1 MSIRRQEALD
11 YHAQGRPGKIQVS
24 PTKPFKNQ
32 RDLSLAYTPGV
43 AEPCREIAARPEE
56 PYTYTARGNLVAVV
70 TNGTAVLGLG
80 NIGPLA
86 GKPVMEGKGI
96 LFKAFADID
105 VFDLEVGSEDPEDM
119 IRFCRLLEP
128 TVGGINLEDIR
139 SPDCFHIEET
149 LRDTLSIPVF
159 HDDQHGTAIITGA
172 ALLNALELVKKDIG
186 SVRVVF
192 AGAGAAAIAT
202 AEHYVRLGV
211 PREHITLCDQQ
222 GVVHADRSDLDEYR
236 RRFAVRGKARTL
248 AEALQDADVFV
259 GLSVGGIV
267 SGDMLKGMAKRP
279 IVFALANPNPEITP
293 EEARQARS
301 DAIIATGRS
310 DYPNQVNN
318 VLGFPF
324 IFRGA
329 LDVRA
334 KKIND
339 EMEMAATRALA
350 ALAKEEVPEAVMRA
364 YGIERLRFGPDY
376 LIPKPFDPRVLLWVA
391 PAVAWAA
398 VGSGVA
404 GRVIDVDEY
413 RAELDARLGR
423 AREVMRGLSS
433 RAQTAA
439 QRIVFPEGEDPR
451 ILKAARILAD
461 DGVAE
466 PILLGDPDAIRREAD
481 DAGVTLE
488 EITLANPRASAH
500 LETFAQEL
508 WERRRRKGI
517 TLREAR
523 NRVVDP
529 LYHGLLMLRAGQ
541 TDAVVVGVDMYY
553 PDAMRPALEVI
564 GAEPGRRHVS
574 GIYMLV
580 LPHQTFFFADCAVNI
595 DPDAETLAEIASA
608 TAEFVG
614 RLGIEPRV
622 ARLRRKRYGKR
633 GRNCRCRRAGAR
645 AAAPRLPSSMGTE
658 RMTAHAPRPAERK
671 RASALEAAGLTP
683 QRAVY
688 WNLGPPE
695 LYEHAVRRAEGVIAE
710 GGAFAAVTAP
720 HTGRS
725 PNDKFIVREP
735 ASADEMWWN
744 RGNQPLEAD
753 AFERLKASL
762 MAHLAEQELFVRDL
776 FAGADVE
783 HRFGLRFV
791 TPNAWHALFVYNM
804 FLRPSAADLA
814 AFTPVWTVH
823 HAPEFHADPAIHG
836 TKSGTFVVI
845 HFSQRTILIGG
856 TRYAG
861 EMKKSVFTILNYL
874 LPKRGVLSMH
884 CSANLGRAGDVAL
897 FFGLSGTGK
906 TTLSADPERALIGD
920 DEHGWSDRGIFNF
933 EGGCYAKVIR
943 LSREGEPEI
952 FATTHMFGTVLEN
965 VVVDPDTRAIDLDSD
980 RITENTRASYPIHYI
995 PNHVPSGA
1003 GGHPSHILF
1012 LTCDAYGIMPPI
1024 ARLSPAQAMYHFL
1037 SGYTAKVAGTERG
1050 VTEPKATFSTCFG
1063 APFLPLQPNVYAA
1076 LLGEKIATHE
1086 RRVDEIGRAHV

>member
-43 AEPCREIAARPEE
+43 AEPCREIAARPGDA
-56 PYTYTARGNLVAVV
+56 YAYTAKGNLVAVV

-86 GKPVMEGKGI
+86 SKPVMEGKGI
-96 LFKAFADID
+96 LFKTFADID
-105 VFDLEVGSEDPEDM
+105 VFDLEVGSEEPEDM

-139 SPDCFHIEET
+139 SPDCFYIEQT

-172 ALLNALELVKKDIG
+172 ALLNALELVQKDIRG
-186 SVRVVF
+186 VQVVF

-211 PREHITLCDQQ
+211 PREQITLCDEH
-222 GVVHADRSDLDEYR
+222 GVVHAERSDLDEYR
-236 RRFAVRGKARTL
+236 RRFAAHGTARTL
-248 AEALQDADVFV
+248 AEALKDADVFV

-267 SGDMLKGMAKRP
+267 TGQMLKGMAKRP
-279 IVFALANPNPEITP
+279 IVFALANPTPEIAP
-293 EEARQARS
+293 EEARQARN

-334 KKIND
+334 KKIN
-339 EMEMAATRALA
+339 EQMEMAATRALA
-350 ALAKEEVPEAVMRA
+350 ALAKEEVPDAVMRA

-423 AREVMRGLSS
+423 AREVMRGFSN
-433 RAQTAA
+433 RAQQAA
-439 QRIVFPEGEDPR
+439 QRIVFPEGDDPR

-466 PILLGDPDAIRREAD
+466 PILLGEPDAIRREAD

-488 EITLANPRASAH
+488 DITLANPRASTH
-500 LETFAQEL
+500 LETFAREL

-523 NRVVDP
+523 ERVLDP
-529 LYHGLLMLRAGQ
+529 MYHSLLMLRAGQ
-541 TDAVVVGVDMYY
+541 ADAVVAGVEMYY
-553 PDAMRPALEVI
+553 PHAIRPALEVI

-580 LPHQTFFFADCAVNI
+580 QPQQTFFFADCTVNI

-622 ARLRRKRYGKR
+622 ALLSFSNFGSVRH
-633 GRNCRCRRAGAR
+633 
-645 AAAPRLPSSMGTE
+645 P
-658 RMTAHAPRPAERK
+658 TADK
-671 RASALEAAGLTP
+671 V
-683 QRAVY
+683 QRAV
-688 WNLGPPE
+688 
-695 LYEHAVRRAEGVIAE
+695 
-710 GGAFAAVTAP
+710 AAL
-720 HTGRS
+720 HE
-725 PNDKFIVREP
+725 REP
-735 ASADEMWWN
+735 ALQVD
-744 RGNQPLEAD
+744 
-753 AFERLKASL
+753 
-762 MAHLAEQELFVRDL
+762 
-776 FAGADVE
+776 
-783 HRFGLRFV
+783 
-791 TPNAWHALFVYNM
+791 
-804 FLRPSAADLA
+804 
-814 AFTPVWTVH
+814 
-823 HAPEFHADPAIHG
+823 
-836 TKSGTFVVI
+836 
-845 HFSQRTILIGG
+845 
-856 TRYAG
+856 G
-861 EMKKSVFTILNYL
+861 EMQADTAVVERILTKTYPFSRLRGPANVLIFPNLDAANISYKL
-874 LPKRGVLSMH
+874 LHRVGGAEAIGPILVGMAQPVHVLQRGS
-884 CSANLGRAGDVAL
+884 DVSDIVNMAVI
-897 FFGLSGTGK
+897 
-906 TTLSADPERALIGD
+906 AAVDAQ
-920 DEHGWSDRGIFNF
+920 EHG
-933 EGGCYAKVIR
+933 
-943 LSREGEPEI
+943 
-952 FATTHMFGTVLEN
+952 
-965 VVVDPDTRAIDLDSD
+965 
-980 RITENTRASYPIHYI
+980 
-995 PNHVPSGA
+995 
-1003 GGHPSHILF
+1003 
-1012 LTCDAYGIMPPI
+1012 
-1024 ARLSPAQAMYHFL
+1024 
-1037 SGYTAKVAGTERG
+1037 
-1050 VTEPKATFSTCFG
+1050 
-1063 APFLPLQPNVYAA
+1063 
-1076 LLGEKIATHE
+1076 
-1086 RRVDEIGRAHV
+1086 RRPHT